1 MCLDSCLMMLQ
12 IDLGNDFQFQF
23 DDLFGDVMPFQSNWW
38 LPWPKAGQESGP
50 SKDWCYRNR
59 LASRVQCEA
68 YSVYM
73 IRACPSCTQ
82 VYTTILNQAHSSFSA
97 SVSAIQPKDKS
108 RFGQSFVWNLWRLAL
123 ECEPSQDEIGVLL
136 LAREPERLVAACFLA
151 VQPTQSAISWRW
163 KVIRC
168 FQRNF
173 REEKCRHWGEWS
185 SPQRR
190 LLMQLALTTRWHQ
203 LKL

>member
-1 MCLDSCLMMLQ
+1 
-12 IDLGNDFQFQF
+12 
-23 DDLFGDVMPFQSNWW
+23 MPFQSNWW
-38 LPWPKAGQESGP
+38 LLWPKAGQDQVIDYIVIETG
-50 SKDWCYRNR
+50 
-59 LASRVQCEA
+59 LQCEA
-68 YSVYM
+68 YNVYM

-82 VYTTILNQAHSSFSA
+82 VYTTILIQAHSSSFSA

-163 KVIRC
+163 KAIQC

-190 LLMQLALTTRWHQ
+190 LLMQLVLITRWHQ